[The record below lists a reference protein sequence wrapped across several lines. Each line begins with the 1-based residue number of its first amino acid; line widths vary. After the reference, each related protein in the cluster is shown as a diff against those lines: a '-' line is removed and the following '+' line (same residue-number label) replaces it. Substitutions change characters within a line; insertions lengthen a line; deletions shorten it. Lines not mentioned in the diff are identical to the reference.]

1 MPVKGMSS
9 GRYSLAEW
17 KKSVEAMVQ
26 KVGGFNGTGTKDCV
40 IKCVEPVTEKK

>member
-1 MPVKGMSS
+1 MLS

-26 KVGGFNGTGTKDCV
+26 KGGGFNDMGKKDCV
-40 IKCVEPVTEKK
+40 RK